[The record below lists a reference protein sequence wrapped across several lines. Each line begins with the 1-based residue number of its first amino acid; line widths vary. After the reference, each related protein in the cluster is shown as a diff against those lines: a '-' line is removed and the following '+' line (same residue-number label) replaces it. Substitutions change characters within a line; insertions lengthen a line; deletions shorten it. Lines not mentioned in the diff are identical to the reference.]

1 MDIWWYLN
9 VAVARSRCPSL
20 VWLTP
25 ASNNLCLHSPHES
38 SRSSLSSVS
47 IETASV
53 SASAIIAINLFISIL
68 FVHELKIVSCPDLAA
83 SHHELVPYQK
93 SFWESSKARPMKKS
107 VMKTSAKVPPKKSMK
122 AMKATKAGSKRKPSA
137 PSSSKTSKKKPAASK
152 NVAKKPAAMKS
163 QRKSRSLKALRKVTE
178 AQSLRSFKSAVAHV
192 VDINRL
198 GVLHVD
204 WLRRLVDG
212 HCGYC
217 DVACD
222 KLEILLNAGL
232 DVDTPGLLH
241 SSVAGSDCCLCFHML
256 LDYGADPVG
265 GPGDQTS
272 GRCPFVAAVLNPHV
286 NQIQNLLALKEA
298 LMEHP
303 RRQARHEEEWR
314 EAVER
319 IHEGLLQE
327 SGRRFFGIEKKWLRD
342 QVLQYVDPKYAVSPP
357 APPAHPPF
365 PEL

>member
-1 MDIWWYLN
+1 
-9 VAVARSRCPSL
+9 
-20 VWLTP
+20 
-25 ASNNLCLHSPHES
+25 
-38 SRSSLSSVS
+38 
-47 IETASV
+47 
-53 SASAIIAINLFISIL
+53 
-68 FVHELKIVSCPDLAA
+68 
-83 SHHELVPYQK
+83 
-93 SFWESSKARPMKKS
+93 MKKS
-107 VMKTSAKVPPKKSMK
+107 GMKASAKVRPKKN
-122 AMKATKAGSKRKPSA
+122 MKATKAGSKRKPSA

-152 NVAKKPAAMKS
+152 NVAKKPAALKKS
-163 QRKSRSLKALRKVTE
+163 KRKSRSLKALRKVTE

-241 SSVAGSDCCLCFHML
+241 SSVADSHYCPCFHML

-272 GRCPFVAAVLNPHV
+272 GRCPFVAAVLNQHP
-286 NQIQNLLALKEA
+286 NQIQNLQALKEA

-303 RRQARHEEEWR
+303 RRRARHEEEWR

-327 SGRRFFGIEKKWLRD
+327 SGRRFFGNEKKWLRD

-357 APPAHPPF
+357 APPAHF
-365 PEL
+365 PEALGDHFIDLFLQN